1 MRLLLLSLIIY
12 TLPSL
17 TVAKCGVALLLAMDV
32 SGSVDAFE
40 YRIQRDGLAAALRD
54 PAVVDALV
62 HAEAKV
68 AVLQWS
74 GSGRQELT
82 LGWRQIIQ
90 RADAELFAAQVM
102 NDRRRWNI
110 YATAIGQAMEAGRQS
125 FSMVTDCEKH
135 VIDISGD
142 GISNEGFEPGMAR
155 FGLAA
160 DGITVNALVIED
172 TEPGLADYYRR
183 EVLTGP
189 SAFLIS
195 VPNFD
200 AYPEA
205 IRRKLILELSA
216 QTALLRDGSGL

>member
-1 MRLLLLSLIIY
+1 M
-12 TLPSL
+12 T
-17 TVAKCGVALLLAMDV
+17 
-32 SGSVDAFE
+32 
-40 YRIQRDGLAAALRD
+40 
-54 PAVVDALV
+54 
-62 HAEAKV
+62 
-68 AVLQWS
+68 
-74 GSGRQELT
+74 
-82 LGWRQIIQ
+82 
-90 RADAELFAAQVM
+90 
-102 NDRRRWNI
+102 
-110 YATAIGQAMEAGRQS
+110 
-125 FSMVTDCEKH
+125 
-135 VIDISGD
+135 
-142 GISNEGFEPGMAR
+142 R

-216 QTALLRDGSGL
+216 QTALLNGESGL